1 MAKPCCGEGLPR
13 CVQAEIGGLEFPN
26 TQERALDPG
35 ERSRNSVAAVQWGGL
50 SQALKGLWEE

>member
-1 MAKPCCGEGLPR
+1 MAKPGCGEGLPR

-35 ERSRNSVAAVQWGGL
+35 DRSRNSVAAGQWAGL
-50 SQALKGLWEE
+50 SQALTGLREE